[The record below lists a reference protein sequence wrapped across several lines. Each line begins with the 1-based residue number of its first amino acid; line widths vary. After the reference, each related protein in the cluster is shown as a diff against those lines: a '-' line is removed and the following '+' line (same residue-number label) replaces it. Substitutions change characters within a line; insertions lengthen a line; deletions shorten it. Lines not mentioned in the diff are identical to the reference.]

1 MNLVV
6 NAQFYSP
13 NSVFS
18 FCLQPVY
25 FTSMVPFTTEE
36 EEEAEE
42 TSAGGGDEE
51 KTVDGQTEG
60 KENGSD
66 ENLTASCASEQMK
79 YRDTVKKYY
88 LKLTDFDRSGTTP
101 KI

>member
-1 MNLVV
+1 
-6 NAQFYSP
+6 
-13 NSVFS
+13 
-18 FCLQPVY
+18 
-25 FTSMVPFTTEE
+25 MVPFTTEE

-88 LKLTDFDRSGTTP
+88 LKLTDFDLVRHRKYRAVSKSVPGWSS
-101 KI
+101 K